1 MFFLDCSL
9 VIGLLKTSDLNTIAL
24 NLDNLVSSIFTN
36 QILQI
41 FDIKKL
47 TASGGNQSEIEQA
60 IFIV

>member
-1 MFFLDCSL
+1 MQDFLNWSL

-47 TASGGNQSEIEQA
+47 TASGGNLHSQQ
-60 IFIV
+60 

>member
-1 MFFLDCSL
+1 M
-9 VIGLLKTSDLNTIAL
+9 IGLLKTSDLNTIAL
-24 NLDNLVSSIFTN
+24 NLDNLISSIFTN